1 MHVPWLG
8 LAAMA
13 SFCVPDINRRMS
25 SRKFCV
31 DWPESRRVKPLDAD
45 DDGASWL
52 WSPESR

>member
-1 MHVPWLG
+1 
-8 LAAMA
+8 MA
-13 SFCVPDINRRMS
+13 SFCVPDMNRRMS